1 MRFLRRNIYLLL
13 FCAVLFLSSV
23 LVVHQHI
30 SNLSAHTER
39 REDFIAL
46 HQMGHAKPAE
56 HLYQVLIQTFP
67 RLSDSAL
74 WQDVDRTT
82 MLVDAK
88 TPQPESLVWKY
99 HISVKNELAR
109 RTQHRITRVLEQSKQ

>member
-1 MRFLRRNIYLLL
+1 MRFVRRNIYLLL
-13 FCAVLFLSSV
+13 FCAVLFLSSI
-23 LVVHQHI
+23 LVVHQYV

-46 HQMGHAKPAE
+46 HEMGHAKPAE

-67 RLSDSAL
+67 KLSDSAL
-74 WQDVDRTT
+74 WQDVDRTA

-99 HISVKNELAR
+99 HVSLKNELAR
-109 RTQHRITRVLEQSKQ
+109 RTQQRIRRVVERSK